1 MTDADESMR
10 PAGHDGAPLGKVV
23 MYCLA
28 IMSIAAAVIHFALAA
43 ENFPGYWLFSV
54 VTLVV
59 SWLQLGWAIVAIIRP
74 SRGLLYGGVMLN
86 AVVFAGYVIT
96 TATGDAIGTAPHSG
110 GLSACGNGLGAA
122 LEAVLAA
129 GCAWLLTAKP
139 ARHPVG
145 RQRLIMAPAATG
157 AMTAV
162 LLGVA
167 LATAGP
173 GAATSTPSA
182 TATATAT
189 GTGGGSSMPGMAMP
203 SAAALAI
210 KLPNSTPAGDI
221 SMPNPDMQ
229 MMTGMRM
236 ASSVPCTAT
245 PTATQ
250 QKAAVSFVDTSWQD
264 AKKYQRLA
272 VAKAAGY
279 RPITP
284 VGAPVVHYLNPAY
297 YRATVEGGP
306 VLNTDDPQSLVYA
319 NTPKG
324 AVLVAA
330 MYITYPGGP
339 TPQPGGCL
347 TQWHVHTNLC
357 LTPSLGVV
365 GEVGAGNPTCPSGS
379 VNRVTPPMIHV
390 WFVPIPGGP
399 TAIDAPDQQVVR
411 AAEQVAAPPNG
422 VA

>member
-1 MTDADESMR
+1 MRRHR
-10 PAGHDGAPLGKVV
+10 PAATLTVMDPHLGKVV
-23 MYCLA
+23 AYCLA
-28 IMSIAAAVIHFALAA
+28 IMSIAAAVIHFAIAA
-43 ENFPGYWLFSV
+43 ENFAGYWLFSLAA
-54 VTLVV
+54 LVI
-59 SWLQLGWAIVAIIRP
+59 SWLQLGWAIAVMIRP
-74 SRGLLYGGVMLN
+74 SRRLLHAGVLVN
-86 AVVFAGYVIT
+86 GVVLAGYLIT
-96 TATGDAIGTAPHSG
+96 LVTGDAIGTAPRSG
-110 GLSACGNGLGAA
+110 GLPAFGNGLGAA
-122 LEAVLAA
+122 LAAVLAA

-139 ARHPVG
+139 ARHPVP

-157 AMTAV
+157 AVTAV

-173 GAATSTPSA
+173 GAAP
-182 TATATAT
+182 AT
-189 GTGGGSSMPGMAMP
+189 GGIPAAADGGSSMPGMAMP
-203 SAAALAI
+203 DTAASAIRLA
-210 KLPNSTPAGDI
+210 NSTPAGEI
-221 SMPNPDMQ
+221 TMPNPDMQ
-229 MMTGMRM
+229 MMTGMKM
-236 ASSVPCTAT
+236 ASSVPCTAA
-245 PTATQ
+245 PTAAQ

-264 AKKYQRLA
+264 ARKYQSLA

-284 VGAPVVHYLNPAY
+284 PGAAVVHYLNPAY
-297 YRATVEGGP
+297 YRATVAGGP
-306 VLNTDDPQSLVYA
+306 ILNTADPQSLVYA
-319 NTPKG
+319 NTPRG

-357 LTPSLGVV
+357 LTGSFDVT
-365 GEVGAGNPTCPSGS
+365 GEIGPGQAACPAGS

-399 TAIDAPDQQVVR
+399 TAIDAPDRQVVQ